1 MSLTVKKRVQIYTYK
16 DYLSWPEEERWELI
30 DGRPYAMTPAP
41 STRHQRVIMELG
53 RQIANFLLN
62 KKCNAFPALF
72 DVRFADKFD
81 DDEMV
86 TTVVQPDIV
95 VICDK
100 TKIDEKGCKGAPDIV
115 IEILSPETGDKDK
128 KEKFALY
135 EKQGVKEYWL
145 VDPFDNTVMV
155 FKLKK
160 NEYGKPE
167 VYAKNDHITTNI
179 LKGLKINLKLVF
191 K

>member
-1 MSLTVKKRVQIYTYK
+1 MSLTAKKLEQIYTYK
-16 DYLSWPEEERWELI
+16 DYLSWQEGERWELI
-30 DGRPYAMTPAP
+30 NGRAYAMTPAP
-41 STRHQRVIMELG
+41 STKHQKVILELS
-53 RQIANFLLN
+53 RQIANYLLN
-62 KKCNAFPALF
+62 KKCDAFPAPF

-81 DDEMV
+81 DDQMI

-100 TKIDEKGCKGAPDIV
+100 TKIDDKGCKGAPDIV

-128 KEKFALY
+128 KEKFTLY
-135 EKQGVKEYWL
+135 EKHGVKEYWL

-160 NEYGKPE
+160 NEYGKPA
-167 VYAKNDHITTNI
+167 VYTKNDHITTNV